1 MSPKPAQLR
10 PTFLLTLQAARGRDA
25 VHELLAL
32 LKIALR
38 KFGLRAIAVRELPA
52 KRAKLSPK
60 FVSKT
65 DEPPALSRRQD
76 STISV
81 RGCCQPDPAPILES
95 VVLSERDLEGVYGS
109 RMMSGAELGGRK
121 IRAKI
126 SGVRKETLQ
135 GRNPG
140 EPARTKIVLDLADH
154 DKKLAL
160 NATNFNYLRDNL
172 GHDPQKWVG
181 VEIGIRA
188 EDTSFGGHPVKG
200 IRIKVLNS
208 AAPAPAVTLAD
219 TYDD

>member
-1 MSPKPAQLR
+1 MSPAQLQ
-10 PTFLLTLQAARGRDA
+10 PVYLLTLQPARGRDGIRG
-25 VHELLAL
+25 LRAL
-32 LKIALR
+32 LKAAGR
-38 KFGLRAIAVRELPA
+38 HYDLRAIEVRELSTRPT
-52 KRAKLSPK
+52 KKK

-65 DEPPALSRRQD
+65 DEPSALSRRQD

-126 SGVRKETLQ
+126 SDVRKETLQ